1 VRFGQRFI
9 CGTEAI
15 ATSRHLQRTGQT
27 VNWDEEPVGHT
38 DDRGAVMDLLFDTEL
53 NRHGAF
59 APVDI
64 YPLQEQ
70 ARRGELGLDK
80 SAYREQL
87 GGLMARFAEVAAR
100 NPYAM
105 FEAPDYARSHS
116 RRIAK
121 KSDDQRSAP
130 KINGGQRRG

>member
-1 VRFGQRFI
+1 
-9 CGTEAI
+9 
-15 ATSRHLQRTGQT
+15 
-27 VNWDEEPVGHT
+27 VNWDEDPVGHT

-70 ARRGELGLDK
+70 ARRGELGLGK
-80 SAYREQL
+80 SAYRERL
-87 GGLMARFAEVAAR
+87 AGLMSRFAEVAAR

-105 FEAPDYARSHS
+105 FEAPATLEAIRDESQ
-116 RRIAK
+116 K

-130 KINGGQRRG
+130 KIDGGQRWSQPSCCASDDPIRNSRVLGCGG

>member
-1 VRFGQRFI
+1 
-9 CGTEAI
+9 
-15 ATSRHLQRTGQT
+15 
-27 VNWDEEPVGHT
+27 
-38 DDRGAVMDLLFDTEL
+38 MDLLFDTEL

-87 GGLMARFAEVAAR
+87 GGLMARFAEVAAS

-105 FEAPDYARSHS
+105 FEAPDTLEAIRDESQKNRMISDPHLKSMVAKDGVNQAAALVMTRYE
-116 RRIAK
+116 IAE
-121 KSDDQRSAP
+121 
-130 KINGGQRRG
+130 